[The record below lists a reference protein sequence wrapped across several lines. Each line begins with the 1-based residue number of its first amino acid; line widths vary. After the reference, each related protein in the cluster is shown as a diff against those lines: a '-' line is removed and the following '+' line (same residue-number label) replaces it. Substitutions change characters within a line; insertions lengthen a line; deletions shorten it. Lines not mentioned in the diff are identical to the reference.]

1 MKKIMFIILCMGLF
15 MVPCFA
21 QNVTVIVNNKNTI
34 IINNKVNSRSR
45 VRAPGMYNTG
55 NYLRDLHSY
64 KHRKRLQKAST
75 RYFLKHRMNSRK
87 NYRPARKSRSMRNIR
102 IRRSK

>member
-21 QNVTVIVNNKNTI
+21 QNVTVTV
-34 IINNKVNSRSR
+34 KVSSSRQ
-45 VRAPGMYNTG
+45 RAPGMYNTG

-87 NYRPARKSRSMRNIR
+87 NYRPARKSRSIRNIR